1 MHIRSFWG
9 ETFRRMLILVCLLA
23 SAAGS
28 ASQVLT
34 EATFKSLALGTP
46 MRAYVKGEA
55 SLMQDVQYQLHLP
68 TTGVAP
74 YPAVIVAHGSGGIN
88 ESLEPWKQFF
98 LKRGFVVAIPD
109 SYKGRIAGNV
119 LESQSRLHAYLHIV
133 DVVALSD
140 VLRKDARIAPQKIIT
155 IGFSRGG
162 VAALHSAFT
171 PFYRPITG
179 QTEPFAAHIAFY
191 PACNYPYMT
200 QTFSKAP
207 VLVLMGSKDDFTPS
221 PFCVQALAK
230 NKAAGLNVRW
240 EIHEGGY
247 HSLDHPSPA
256 TFIKNAEITA
266 RCPTRHELDLDRW
279 EYRSLDDST
288 VLTFQEANARQ
299 RACAGKYFGAWS
311 GSTPGSVDW
320 SYRQVADFLK
330 EIGL

>member
-1 MHIRSFWG
+1 MNTRFVLGASL
-9 ETFRRMLILVCLLA
+9 RRILILVCLLA
-23 SAAGS
+23 SGAGS
-28 ASQVLT
+28 ASQVFI

-55 SLMQDVQYQLHLP
+55 SLAQDVSYQLHIP
-68 TTGVAP
+68 TSGAAP
-74 YPAVIVAHGSGGIN
+74 YPAVILAHGSGGVN

-98 LKRGFVVAIPD
+98 MKRGFVVAIPD

-140 VLRKDARIAPQKIIT
+140 VLRKDPRIAPQKIIT

-191 PACNYPYMT
+191 PACNYPYLT
-200 QTFSKAP
+200 QAFSKAP
-207 VLVLMGSKDDFTPS
+207 VLVLMGAKDDFTPS
-221 PFCVQALAK
+221 QFCVQALAK

-240 EIHEGGY
+240 EILEGGY
-247 HSLDHPSPA
+247 HSLDHLAPA
-256 TFIKNAEITA
+256 TFIKDAEITA

-279 EYRSLDDST
+279 EYRSLDDAA
-288 VLTFQEANARQ
+288 VMTFQEANARQ

-320 SYRQVADFLK
+320 SYRQVTDFLK
-330 EIGL
+330 AIGL